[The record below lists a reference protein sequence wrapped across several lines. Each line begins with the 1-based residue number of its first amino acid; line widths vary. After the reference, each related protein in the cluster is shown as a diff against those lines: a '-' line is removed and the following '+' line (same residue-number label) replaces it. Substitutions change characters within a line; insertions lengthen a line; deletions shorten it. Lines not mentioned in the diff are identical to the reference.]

1 MASSSSVSP
10 LASSP
15 SSRTKT
21 RAKSSKAAAVTPG
34 RFTSTTRTPP
44 SPLSSTS
51 SKAAAVTPGRSTF
64 TTITPSSSLS
74 STSSKAAV
82 MSTSTTPSSSLL
94 STPSSVPGKEMV
106 LID

>member
-51 SKAAAVTPGRSTF
+51 SKAAVVISGR
-64 TTITPSSSLS
+64 
-74 STSSKAAV
+74 
-82 MSTSTTPSSSLL
+82 STSTTRTLSSSLL
-94 STPSSVPGKEMV
+94 STPFSAPGREIM